1 MIFFNI
7 KNKAYPKQPTPDT
20 SAQER
25 KIRDELAQT
34 EKQISETHELSDE
47 LIKKRDYL
55 RLKSEWL
62 RHNNGKLLL
71 PGRFDEY
78 DLILPVGPSC
88 HVSMLLDRFQLRQF
102 SSPFEWTGGKEPAN
116 WFQEPDI
123 HRDSRFHE
131 KIQAISDN
139 FKNWFVPENIKYV
152 AGSISLQKQFHKVV
166 NIKTNIQYL
175 HEFPANQD
183 IVQHMPEFIK
193 KMTRRKQHMYDAIGH
208 SHKILILWLSNI
220 WGQRVMLEKTVSDK
234 DIKWAVKKLHK
245 MYPDKLFDLV
255 FFEPDATQ
263 GKFEYQR
270 QIVAPGANRI
280 KSNHFLTDTEYT
292 FGHLPTDAE
301 HPYVHVISEMLD
313 NIHLSENAF
322 TLPQEEK
329 N

>member
-1 MIFFNI
+1 MIFFNT
-7 KNKAYPKQPTPDT
+7 KNKTYQEQLSADT

-25 KIRDELAQT
+25 KIYDELSQT
-34 EKQISETHELSDE
+34 EKQISEAQEPSEE

-62 RHNNGKLLL
+62 KHNNGKLLL

-78 DLILPVGPSC
+78 DLILPVGASC

-102 SSPFEWTGGKEPAN
+102 SSPFEGTDGKEPTN
-116 WFQEPDI
+116 WFQEPDV

-139 FKNWFVPENIKYV
+139 FKNWFDPNNIKYI

-166 NIKTNIQYL
+166 NIKTKVQYL
-175 HEFPANQD
+175 HEFPADQD
-183 IVQHMPEFIK
+183 IVQHMPEFIE
-193 KMTRRKQHMYDAIGH
+193 KMTRRKQHMYDAIEH
-208 SHKILILWLSNI
+208 SNKILILWISNI
-220 WGQRVMLEKTVSDK
+220 WGQRVMLEKMVSDK

-245 MYPDKLFDLV
+245 MYPDKFFDFV
-255 FFEPDATQ
+255 FFEPDGTQ

-270 QIVAPGANRI
+270 QIVTVGANRI
-280 KSNHFLTDTEYT
+280 KSNHFLTNVEYNFT
-292 FGHLPTDAE
+292 HLTTDAE

-313 NIHLSENAF
+313 TVHLSKNAF
-322 TLPQEEK
+322 KLSET
-329 N
+329 